1 MSFASN
7 SVIAKARAIYG
18 RTLKQEDYTQL
29 AAKSSVPDA
38 AAFLKQTERYG
49 RALSGIEPQAIH
61 RGQLE
66 ALLRRSIFDIFEG
79 FHKFDFSPSRGFFDF
94 IVKRME
100 IDLVLTAIEGVAAGS
115 EMAYIASLPM
125 FLTKHSSVDL
135 TGLGSAK
142 SYSDID
148 KILSG
153 TIYGKVLKPL
163 LSSSEGN
170 GRINIG
176 ECERRMCTAYYIH
189 CFKAIDNNYRGGERT
204 ALKTAVLKA
213 VDLMNVVIC
222 CRIGAFSSVPPEEV
236 KLYLLPFKYRLSDE
250 VIEKLVRDKDVDHA
264 VSVLASMGYKTDSA
278 ADFGNIEQLTQRI
291 SFDYLRRLLRLSQ
304 SSAVVYFALVECL
317 FAEYKNIRTAIEGI
331 RYGLSSAEILD
342 MLVL

>member
-18 RTLKQEDYTQL
+18 RTLSLEDYTQL
-29 AAKSSVPDA
+29 AAKRSVPDA

-49 RALSGIEPQAIH
+49 KALSGIEPQAIH

-66 ALLRRSIFDIFEG
+66 ALLRRSVFDIFEG

-100 IDLVLTAIEGVAAGS
+100 IDLVLTAIEGIAAGS
-115 EMAYIASLPM
+115 EVAYIASLPM
-125 FLTKHSSVDL
+125 FLTRHSSVDL

-148 KILSG
+148 RILSG
-153 TIYGKVLKPL
+153 TMYGKVLKPL
-163 LSSSEGN
+163 LSEGEN
-170 GRINIG
+170 VRINIG
-176 ECERRMCTAYYIH
+176 ECERRMCTAYYIN
-189 CFKAIDNNYRGGERT
+189 CFKVIDANYRGGERT
-204 ALKTAVLKA
+204 ELKTAVLK
-213 VDLMNVVIC
+213 VIDFQNVVIC
-222 CRIGAFSSVPPEEV
+222 CRIGAFSGISPDDV
-236 KLYLLPFKYRLSDE
+236 KLDLLPFKYRLSDE
-250 VIEKLVRDKDVDHA
+250 AIERLVRDKDIDHA
-264 VSVLASMGYKTDSA
+264 VSVLASMGYRTDRR
-278 ADFGNIEQLTQRI
+278 ADFGSVERLTQRI
-291 SFDYLRRLLRLSQ
+291 SFDYLRRLLRMSR

-317 FAEYKNIRTAIEGI
+317 FAEYKNIRAAVEGI